1 MGWPIIFDNP
11 GISLWWNMLLL
22 LCQNSKFLSFIA
34 VVESLNLDSSIK
46 QLNELLSKIS
56 SSIGFSRTVNNFVI
70 QKEKEKLT
78 IFPLGV
84 GNFSEEEGSTEYSAE
99 GLAEGSA
106 EYSGEELLEFKDSWD
121 SLGQVGASTFLFKLI
136 ALLMNH

>member
-1 MGWPIIFDNP
+1 M
-11 GISLWWNMLLL
+11 
-22 LCQNSKFLSFIA
+22 
-34 VVESLNLDSSIK
+34 DSSIK

-56 SSIGFSRTVNNFVI
+56 SSIGFSRTYNNFVI

-78 IFPLGV
+78 IFPLGI

-106 EYSGEELLEFKDSWD
+106 EYSAEGLVEGSAENSSEELQEFKDGWD
-121 SLGQVGASTFLFKLI
+121 SLGQVEASSFLCK
-136 ALLMNH
+136 

>member
-1 MGWPIIFDNP
+1 MESFD
-11 GISLWWNMLLL
+11 LE
-22 LCQNSKFLSFIA
+22 F
-34 VVESLNLDSSIK
+34 SIK
-46 QLNELLSKIS
+46 QLNEILSKIS
-56 SSIGFSRTVNNFVI
+56 SSIGYSRIFNNFVI

-106 EYSGEELLEFKDSWD
+106 EYSGDELLEFKDSWD